1 MYFIRKE
8 IIFTFKA
15 RKAEKQ
21 MAKVQLLSFAWKTR
35 FSEKLPRGLEQRE
48 NFIFTLLT
56 VRLYVVYSAKS
67 NEK

>member
-15 RKAEKQ
+15 RTAEKQ

-35 FSEKLPRGLEQRE
+35 FSEKLLRGLE
-48 NFIFTLLT
+48 
-56 VRLYVVYSAKS
+56 
-67 NEK
+67 